1 MLSPYQLY
9 YGEESMVCAMR
20 TEVLPCIVLLRATR
34 RCWQKSYLVE
44 RADDISMNE
53 WVRSSCLNQPVSKN
67 CENLVQVNV
76 QSKIR
81 GRDGCECMHED
92 NLPVY
97 TCFDDL
103 DPFFKVTG
111 IKKIFL
117 PFPVWMQV
125 DWMFPLLGFVDLPN
139 DFSGN
144 CFLLVPWLGFGG

>member
-44 RADDISMNE
+44 RADKHE
-53 WVRSSCLNQPVSKN
+53 WVSAKQLFESTCIEKLWKSCTGECSDQNQGKRWLWMYARRQPTR
-67 CENLVQVNV
+67 LHMFWWPWP
-76 QSKIR
+76 I
-81 GRDGCECMHED
+81 
-92 NLPVY
+92 
-97 TCFDDL
+97 
-103 DPFFKVTG
+103 FKVTG
-111 IKKIFL
+111 IKKFFL